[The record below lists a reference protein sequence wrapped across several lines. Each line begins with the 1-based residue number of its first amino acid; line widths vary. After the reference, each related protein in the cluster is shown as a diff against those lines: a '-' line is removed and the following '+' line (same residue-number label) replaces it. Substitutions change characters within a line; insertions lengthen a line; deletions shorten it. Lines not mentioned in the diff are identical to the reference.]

1 MKKKNKRTFFTTF
14 ISVLA
19 AGILIICVFCLLLQ
33 GSEEVKE
40 DEPQMAE
47 DAADDTET
55 ALSEE
60 TEFAAAEKEP
70 TVILEPEPEPE
81 PEKTEEELLEEQVD
95 LALQQMTLEE
105 KVLQLFIITPEALTG
120 SDAVTAAG
128 DTTKDSIRQYPVGGL
143 VYFAHNLKSPEQVRE
158 MLANTRTF
166 YEEAEYPV
174 PFLSLDEEGGK
185 VARIGSQPAFGVE
198 RFSDMAEVG
207 RTGDTGEAERIGSV
221 IGNYLADLGF
231 NLDFAPDADVLTNPD
246 NQVVKNRSFGSDP
259 QLVAD
264 MALAEVKG
272 MEENGVYATLKH
284 YPGHGATLGD
294 THAGYAYTDKA
305 LEEMMEAELVPF
317 IAGIQEGI
325 HFIMVAHISAPA
337 VTGDETPCSMSQ
349 YMITE
354 VLRNQ
359 LGYDGIVITDAMNMG
374 AISQQYTSAD
384 GAVGALKAGVDI
396 VLMPSDFH
404 GAYEG
409 VLAAVQAGELTEE
422 RINESVR
429 RILRVKCGM

>member
-1 MKKKNKRTFFTTF
+1 M
-14 ISVLA
+14 
-19 AGILIICVFCLLLQ
+19 
-33 GSEEVKE
+33 
-40 DEPQMAE
+40 
-47 DAADDTET
+47 
-55 ALSEE
+55 
-60 TEFAAAEKEP
+60 
-70 TVILEPEPEPE
+70 
-81 PEKTEEELLEEQVD
+81 
-95 LALQQMTLEE
+95 LQQMTLEE
-105 KVLQLFIITPEALTG
+105 KVLQLFVITPEALTG

-143 VYFAHNLKSPEQVRE
+143 VYFAGNLKSPEQVRE
-158 MLANTRTF
+158 MLTNTRS
-166 YEEAEYPV
+166 YYKEAGYPA
-174 PFLSLDEEGGK
+174 PLLSLDEEGGK
-185 VARIGSQPAFGVE
+185 VARIGSQSAFGVE
-198 RFSDMAEVG
+198 QFGDMAEVG
-207 RTGDTGEAERIGSV
+207 RSGDTEEAERIGSV

-264 MALAEVKG
+264 MVLAEVRG

-294 THAGYAYTDKA
+294 THAGYAYTDKT

-317 IAGIQEGI
+317 TSGIQEGI

-337 VTGDETPCSMSQ
+337 VTGDETPCSMSR
-349 YMITE
+349 YMITD
-354 VLRNQ
+354 VLRDR

-404 GAYEG
+404 SAYEG

-422 RINESVR
+422 RIEESVR